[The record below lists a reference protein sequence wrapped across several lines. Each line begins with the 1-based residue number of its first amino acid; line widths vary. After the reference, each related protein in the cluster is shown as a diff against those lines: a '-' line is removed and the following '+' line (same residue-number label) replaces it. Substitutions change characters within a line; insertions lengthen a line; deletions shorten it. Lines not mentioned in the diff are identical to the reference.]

1 MKVNRKKSDTWQ
13 IQLKI
18 VNSFISSIV
27 NEEELVMHSK
37 SDKIEIM
44 INNEADEII
53 GELNR
58 YQYQNNLESMKGSNS
73 VFDYVFL
80 LSCKCI
86 KINPNHGGSKID
98 SPYWIK
104 NKKGNNKYYQ

>member
-37 SDKIEIM
+37 SDKIEIL

-53 GELNR
+53 GD
-58 YQYQNNLESMKGSNS
+58 QNNLESMKGSNS

-98 SPYWIK
+98 SPDWIK

>member
-27 NEEELVMHSK
+27 NEHELVMHSK

-98 SPYWIK
+98 SPDWIK

>member
-37 SDKIEIM
+37 SDKIEIL

-86 KINPNHGGSKID
+86 KVNPNHSGSKID
-98 SPYWIK
+98 SPDWIK